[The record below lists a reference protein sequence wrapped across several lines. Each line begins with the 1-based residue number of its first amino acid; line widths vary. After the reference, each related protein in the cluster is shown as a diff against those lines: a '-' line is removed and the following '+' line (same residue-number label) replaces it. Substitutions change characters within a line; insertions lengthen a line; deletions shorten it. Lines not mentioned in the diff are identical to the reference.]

1 MASFIMAG
9 RMQAAI
15 FVIASTLIS
24 LLLPPMIVFS
34 NAAIALITLR
44 KGWQQGVAFT
54 LLATLTLVLISVILQ
69 QSAGSG
75 VIAGLINWLPMVLLA
90 SALAMTKSWGKTL
103 LLILAFSAIGVLLF
117 HLIHPDASAYWK
129 PMLEQM
135 KPFLQKMQQA
145 NQTSGNI
152 GKSLDETINNAAN
165 WMTGTF
171 AAALAIISILSL
183 IIARNWQARLYNP
196 GGFGEEFRQ
205 IRIGKQASIAL
216 VVAIVIAVLSGNQ
229 LIVELIMVGIAIFL
243 FQGLSLAHAMVKKR
257 GMNTRW
263 LIGLYILMF
272 LLPIQMIVL
281 LATFG
286 IIDNFADF
294 RAKIKA

>member
-15 FVIASTLIS
+15 FVIVSTLIS

-44 KGWQQGVAFT
+44 KGWQQGIAFT
-54 LLATLTLVLISVILQ
+54 LLAAATLALVSVFLQ
-69 QSAGSG
+69 KSASSG

-117 HLIHPDASAYWK
+117 HLIHPDATAFWK

-135 KPFLQKMQQA
+135 KPLLQKMQQA
-145 NQTSGNI
+145 NQSGT
-152 GKSLDETINNAAN
+152 GKSIDETINNASH

-183 IIARNWQARLYNP
+183 IIARNWQALLYNP

-216 VVAIVIAVLSGNQ
+216 VVAIVIAALSSNQ

-243 FQGLSLAHAMVKKR
+243 FQGLSLAHAMVKQR
-257 GMNTRW
+257 DMNKRW

-294 RAKIKA
+294 RAKLKA

>member
-15 FVIASTLIS
+15 FVIVSTLIS
-24 LLLPPMIVFS
+24 LFLPPMIVFS

-54 LLATLTLVLISVILQ
+54 LLATLTLVLISVVLQ

-90 SALAMTKSWGKTL
+90 SALAMTNSWGKTL
-103 LLILAFSAIGVLLF
+103 LLILAFSAIGILLF
-117 HLIHPDASAYWK
+117 HLIQSDANAYWK

-145 NQTSGNI
+145 NQSSGKGI
-152 GKSLDETINNAAN
+152 DETINNAAS

-183 IIARNWQARLYNP
+183 IIARNWQALLYNP

-216 VVAIVIAVLSGNQ
+216 VVAIVIAALSRNQ
-229 LIVELIMVGIAIFL
+229 LIIELIMAGIAIFL
-243 FQGLSLAHAMVKKR
+243 FQGLSLAHAMVKNR
-257 GMNTRW
+257 GMSSRW

-272 LLPIQMIVL
+272 LLPVQMIVL

-294 RAKIKA
+294 RAKLKV

>member
-44 KGWQQGVAFT
+44 KGWQQGVIFT
-54 LLATLTLVLISVILQ
+54 LLATITLILISVILQ
-69 QSAGSG
+69 KSAGSG
-75 VIAGLINWLPMVLLA
+75 VIAGLITWLPMVLLA
-90 SALAMTKSWGKTL
+90 SALAITRSWAKTL

-135 KPFLQKMQQA
+135 KPFLLKVQQA

-152 GKSLDETINNAAN
+152 GKSIDETINNAAN
-165 WMTGTF
+165 WMTGAF

-183 IIARNWQARLYNP
+183 IIARNWQAQLYNP

-205 IRIGKQASIAL
+205 IHIGKQASIAL
-216 VVAIVIAVLSGNQ
+216 VVAIVIAVLSSNQ

-263 LIGLYILMF
+263 LIGLYILMV

-294 RAKIKA
+294 RAKI

>member
-1 MASFIMAG
+1 MASFLMAG

-15 FVIASTLIS
+15 FVIVSTLIS
-24 LLLPPMIVFS
+24 LLLPPLIVFS

-44 KGWQQGVAFT
+44 KGWQQGIVFT
-54 LLATLTLVLISVILQ
+54 LLATATLVFISMIVKQ
-69 QSAGSG
+69 NAGSG
-75 VIAGLINWLPMVLLA
+75 VIAGLVNWFPMVLLA
-90 SALAMTKSWGKTL
+90 STLAMTQSWNKTL
-103 LLILAFSAIGVLLF
+103 LLILALSAVGILLF
-117 HLIHPDASAYWK
+117 HLVNPDAQAFWK

-135 KPFLQKMQQA
+135 KPMLQNM
-145 NQTSGNI
+145 QTSQNV
-152 GKSLDETINNAAN
+152 GKLDETINNAAS

-171 AAALAIISILSL
+171 AAALAIINIISL
-183 IIARNWQARLYNP
+183 IIARSWQSRLYNP

-216 VVAIVIAVLSGNQ
+216 IVAIVVALLSANQ
-229 LIVELIMVGIAIFL
+229 VIVELIMAGLAVFM
-243 FQGLSLAHAMVKKR
+243 FQGLSLAHAMVKQR
-257 GMNTRW
+257 GMNGRW

-272 LLPIQMIVL
+272 LLPVQMIVL

-294 RAKIKA
+294 RKKVANKE